1 MNPPQGFTVEG
12 IGGGF
17 TAWVL
22 RHGPLEVRVGH
33 HLTAS
38 APVSLDVSA
47 FVEISHDPLTHTA
60 APDIAV
66 QQIRRLLDRY
76 DGDNEESGALSWHF
90 DTARDAVEWLTET
103 LDARTFDIL
112 SGAAL
117 GVDGLTDPMRD
128 SLTDHF
134 NDRAGMFGA
143 WWGVFDVLTNG
154 EDIHTTDDDDERT
167 DLMQLWL
174 CWGTPDTLPPLPVW
188 EAMREAVEAVADST
202 PTTGEGGSSILRR
215 R

>member
-1 MNPPQGFTVEG
+1 MNPPQGFTLQG

-22 RHGPLEVRVGH
+22 RHGPLEMRVAH
-33 HLTAS
+33 HLTGS

-47 FVEISHDPLTHTA
+47 FVEISHEPMTADADPA
-60 APDIAV
+60 EAV
-66 QQIRRLLDRY
+66 AEIRRLLDRF
-76 DGDNEESGALSWHF
+76 DGDNEESGALSYHF
-90 DTARDAVEWLTET
+90 QTARDAVAWLTET
-103 LDARTFDIL
+103 LDALTFEIL

-117 GVDGLTDPMRD
+117 GVDGLTDGMRD
-128 SLTDHF
+128 SLNDHF
-134 NDRAGMFGA
+134 NDSAGMFGA

-154 EDIHTTDDDDERT
+154 HDIHTTDDDDALQ
-167 DLMQLWL
+167 DLMELWL

-188 EAMREAVEAVADST
+188 KAMHRAVEAVANST
-202 PTTGEGGSSILRR
+202 PTTGDGGSSILRR